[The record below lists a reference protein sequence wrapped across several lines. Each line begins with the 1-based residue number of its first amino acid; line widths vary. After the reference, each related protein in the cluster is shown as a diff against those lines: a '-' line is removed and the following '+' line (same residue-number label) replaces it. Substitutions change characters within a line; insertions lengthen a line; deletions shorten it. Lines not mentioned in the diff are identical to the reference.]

1 MYKQV
6 LSLAEHFKP
15 QEIMRPKMINLNI
28 YMLANI
34 QGARGGRSYIL
45 VLARAS
51 QQLAIYTFLFPRSPL
66 SPQSD
71 CFWYKG
77 EQLGP
82 A

>member
-45 VLARAS
+45 VSARAS

-71 CFWYKG
+71 CFC
-77 EQLGP
+77 LILV
-82 A
+82 